1 MTKIYSTT
9 AAQKILTNIAEGLA
23 RLKEV
28 ERRSLAAYIADWKT
42 MAINERYLTQIV
54 NYAIDVNRF
63 LFHVAQAPAPD
74 NYYDT
79 FIELG
84 RLKILPSRLA
94 KQLAGTTA
102 VRNRLE
108 HEYDTIDH
116 TRVYVLSKKAQ
127 SWFRSYIRHVS
138 QWLDAQENR

>member
-1 MTKIYSTT
+1 MTKIYTAT
-9 AAQKILTNIAEGLA
+9 AAQQILTHIAQ
-23 RLKEV
+23 RLTRLQEV
-28 ERRSLAAYIADWKT
+28 EKRSLAAYLADWKT
-42 MAINERYLTQIV
+42 MAITERLLTQIV

-63 LFHVAQAPAPD
+63 VLHIAQVSTPD
-74 NYYDT
+74 NYYET
-79 FIELG
+79 FVELG
-84 RLKILPSRLA
+84 RLKVLPTRLA

-127 SWFRSYIRHVS
+127 PWFRSYIRHVS
-138 QWLDAQENR
+138 QWLDAHENR